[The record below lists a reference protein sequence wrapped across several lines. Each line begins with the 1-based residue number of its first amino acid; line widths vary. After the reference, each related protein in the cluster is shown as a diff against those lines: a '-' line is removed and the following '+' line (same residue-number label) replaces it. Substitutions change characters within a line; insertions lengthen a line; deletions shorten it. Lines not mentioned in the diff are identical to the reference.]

1 MAATF
6 CRNFLSFPF
15 CRLCDTGV
23 NLSNL
28 KVWEHPGE
36 NKRQKNGPKVYRNA
50 HDQHCSLALD
60 FCEVRDVGRFLS
72 QPQLNVGVNFC

>member
-36 NKRQKNGPKVYRNA
+36 NKRQKTDRKFTEMLTISIVPWPLIFAKFAMSAVFSPSPN
-50 HDQHCSLALD
+50 
-60 FCEVRDVGRFLS
+60 
-72 QPQLNVGVNFC
+72 